1 MVPRKEGEATNQ
13 TELNTGYPWQP
24 CERQPSTWHRPT
36 NKSVETQILTIYL
49 PKQEGG
55 AGQE

>member
-1 MVPRKEGEATNQ
+1 MVPRKEGEATNHSEPDAKGIHDNPVSGSHPPG
-13 TELNTGYPWQP
+13 T
-24 CERQPSTWHRPT
+24 
-36 NKSVETQILTIYL
+36 VTIHTTYL